1 MHGVS
6 FGASSKMLP
15 PRYLDGLS
23 DEIIEIYSQLEAD
36 ILQDM
41 ARRIARVGKI
51 TDATK
56 WQAQMLVEA
65 GGLKK
70 NISRILAKYDKAIV
84 KQVKDTFTEALETS
98 AKNDNRI
105 FKAATGRTVSAP
117 NAQQMLSTIQ
127 KCHSDLSRLTLTT
140 AATTQT
146 QFVREANRVY
156 MNVQSGA
163 FDYDTAMK
171 DAADELAKRGITTV
185 QYENGRPVTRS
196 IESAVRMNILTSVNQ
211 TAANQT
217 LSNCEE
223 LDCDLVETSAHI
235 GARPEHEE
243 WQGQIFSR
251 SGNNKKYRP
260 FSVCELGSVTGIC
273 GINCKHSFY
282 PYFEGMA
289 EHYTEKEL
297 DEMASEEVSYNGQKM
312 TRYEGEQKLRGI
324 ERNIRHYKRQALTEE
339 AAGVDNTKAR
349 RKLGEWQEAAR
360 DFTKQT
366 GIERDRARE
375 YIGTG
380 GKPQPRG
387 IEPTYSKIA
396 GAPATPPSTAPA
408 FNNTLG
414 NAATIDM
421 AKQELGTFAN
431 YVSIPRDT
439 DLISVNT
446 VTKELE
452 ALRATY
458 KTANLDT
465 IAFSGRMSVRTGA
478 SANFESLTINK
489 KVKDFGR
496 GVLQPNEW
504 ANRMS
509 DTVKHFTEQK
519 KNLNTLIANHNDPLY
534 ISYYKKQL
542 REVEKK
548 LAEYTEY
555 LKYKRGNVCYKGLE
569 IETTIAHEYGHIIA
583 DQRIGQLN
591 GRIANRAF
599 EYRLGNPLYDKCM
612 MIKDV
617 YNKALASGDIY
628 KISVYGAKNPREF
641 FAETFAIFAMKQE
654 TLPQYILDMILE
666 VIK

>member
-1 MHGVS
+1 
-6 FGASSKMLP
+6 MLP

-23 DEIIEIYSQLEAD
+23 DEIIEIYSQLESD

-51 TDATK
+51 TDATQ

-366 GIERDRARE
+366 CKCLLYHHPLLNSDR
-375 YIGTG
+375 
-380 GKPQPRG
+380 
-387 IEPTYSKIA
+387 
-396 GAPATPPSTAPA
+396 
-408 FNNTLG
+408 
-414 NAATIDM
+414 
-421 AKQELGTFAN
+421 
-431 YVSIPRDT
+431 
-439 DLISVNT
+439 
-446 VTKELE
+446 
-452 ALRATY
+452 
-458 KTANLDT
+458 
-465 IAFSGRMSVRTGA
+465 
-478 SANFESLTINK
+478 
-489 KVKDFGR
+489 
-496 GVLQPNEW
+496 
-504 ANRMS
+504 
-509 DTVKHFTEQK
+509 
-519 KNLNTLIANHNDPLY
+519 
-534 ISYYKKQL
+534 
-542 REVEKK
+542 
-548 LAEYTEY
+548 
-555 LKYKRGNVCYKGLE
+555 
-569 IETTIAHEYGHIIA
+569 
-583 DQRIGQLN
+583 
-591 GRIANRAF
+591 
-599 EYRLGNPLYDKCM
+599 
-612 MIKDV
+612 
-617 YNKALASGDIY
+617 
-628 KISVYGAKNPREF
+628 
-641 FAETFAIFAMKQE
+641 
-654 TLPQYILDMILE
+654 
-666 VIK
+666 

>member
-1 MHGVS
+1 
-6 FGASSKMLP
+6 MLP

-51 TDATK
+51 TDMTK
-56 WQAQMLVEA
+56 WQAQMLAEA

-70 NISRILAKYDKAIV
+70 NITRILAKYDKAIV

-117 NAQQMLSTIQ
+117 NAQQMLATIQ

-146 QFVREANRVY
+146 QFIREANRVY

-171 DAADELAKRGITTV
+171 DAADELAKRGIATV

-217 LSNCEE
+217 LNNCEE

-297 DEMASEEVSYNGQKM
+297 DEMASEEVSYNGEKM

-349 RKLGEWQEAAR
+349 RKLGEWQAAAR

-375 YIGTG
+375 YVGTG
-380 GKPQPRG
+380 GKQPTGLKPKVAHTFTQSTPINTTVAQKVADMNAKANTFYTATNSLSDFVTKAEKTQTMTKLQTATITEGKDLAGKLFVKRDLKDINEVLKAQGFDGKPTVLNKADFIEAVKADTFIAQRTYTAPDKATLDAYIDMLRNGDFYVDCRTGGRAHGKGMYAAADYTKGKDLTRVIDEMAHYQQLGAISRG
-387 IEPTYSKIA
+387 EYYTMTETLTIDPSAKIIDEMNIVNEFVYRYSKALKAQGYTMKQINDRIIA
-396 GAPATPPSTAPA
+396 ERWQSRDVGV
-408 FNNTLG
+408 L
-414 NAATIDM
+414 AATMGYDVIRSVPSPRRADYM
-421 AKQELGTFAN
+421 VILNRTKLILLGG
-431 YVSIPRDT
+431 
-439 DLISVNT
+439 
-446 VTKELE
+446 K
-452 ALRATY
+452 
-458 KTANLDT
+458 
-465 IAFSGRMSVRTGA
+465 
-478 SANFESLTINK
+478 
-489 KVKDFGR
+489 
-496 GVLQPNEW
+496 
-504 ANRMS
+504 
-509 DTVKHFTEQK
+509 
-519 KNLNTLIANHNDPLY
+519 
-534 ISYYKKQL
+534 
-542 REVEKK
+542 
-548 LAEYTEY
+548 
-555 LKYKRGNVCYKGLE
+555 
-569 IETTIAHEYGHIIA
+569 
-583 DQRIGQLN
+583 
-591 GRIANRAF
+591 
-599 EYRLGNPLYDKCM
+599 
-612 MIKDV
+612 
-617 YNKALASGDIY
+617 
-628 KISVYGAKNPREF
+628 
-641 FAETFAIFAMKQE
+641 
-654 TLPQYILDMILE
+654 
-666 VIK
+666 

>member
-1 MHGVS
+1 
-6 FGASSKMLP
+6 MLP

-51 TDATK
+51 TDMTK
-56 WQAQMLVEA
+56 WQAQMLAEA

-251 SGNNKKYRP
+251 SGKNKNYRP

-289 EHYTEKEL
+289 EHFTEKEL

-349 RKLGEWQEAAR
+349 RKLGEWQAAAR
-360 DFTKQT
+360 DFTQQT

-375 YIGTG
+375 YVGTG
-380 GKPQPRG
+380 GKQPRG
-387 IEPTYSKIA
+387 IAPAESKIA
-396 GAPATPPSTAPA
+396 GTPATPPSTAPA

-414 NAATIDM
+414 NATTIDM

-431 YVSIPRDT
+431 YVAIPKDT

-452 ALRATY
+452 ALRANYATS
-458 KTANLDT
+458 NLDT

-489 KVKDFGR
+489 QVKQFGQS
-496 GVLQPNEW
+496 VLQPAEW
-504 ANRMS
+504 TNRMN
-509 DTVKHFTEQK
+509 DRIKHFTTQK
-519 KNLNTLIANHNDPLY
+519 KNLETLIANTNDPLY
-534 ISYYKKQL
+534 INYYKKQIKA
-542 REVEKK
+542 VEKK

-555 LKYKRGNVCYKGLE
+555 VKYKRGNVCYKGLE
-569 IETTIAHEYGHIIA
+569 VETTIAHEYGHIIA
-583 DQRIGQLN
+583 DQRIGQIN
-591 GRIANRAF
+591 GRIANKNF
-599 EYRLGNPLYDKCM
+599 EYRRGNPLYDKCM
-612 MIKDV
+612 MIDDV
-617 YNKALASGDIY
+617 YRQAKANGDIF
-628 KISVYGAKNPREF
+628 KISNYAAKNSHEF

>member
-1 MHGVS
+1 
-6 FGASSKMLP
+6 MLP

-51 TDATK
+51 TDMTK
-56 WQAQMLVEA
+56 WQAQMLAEA

-105 FKAATGRTVSAP
+105 FKAATGRTISAP

-297 DEMASEEVSYNGQKM
+297 DEMASEEVNYNGQKM

-617 YNKALASGDIY
+617 YDKALASGDIY

>member
-1 MHGVS
+1 
-6 FGASSKMLP
+6 MLP

-51 TDATK
+51 TDMTK
-56 WQAQMLVEA
+56 WQAQMLAEA

-70 NISRILAKYDKAIV
+70 NIARILAKYDKAIV

-156 MNVQSGA
+156 MNVQNGA

-251 SGNNKKYRP
+251 SGKNKNYRP

-349 RKLGEWQEAAR
+349 RKLGEWQAAAR
-360 DFTKQT
+360 DFTQQT

-375 YIGTG
+375 YVGTG
-380 GKPQPRG
+380 GKQPRG
-387 IEPTYSKIA
+387 IAPAESKIA
-396 GAPATPPSTAPA
+396 GTPATPPSTAPA

-496 GVLQPNEW
+496 GVLQSNEW

-617 YNKALASGDIY
+617 YDKALASGDIY